1 MMGSCLD
8 ELILSSLLSCFSYHG
23 LIVGLTPQSQ
33 EHPGPH
39 MLKNQKV
46 RQVQPG
52 FGRVGLA
59 LAPLSGLSSL
69 VPRTLYRLYP
79 PHSILGLSV
88 NCRGTTPPSQIGWET
103 SELGACVLQT
113 SCSQQMAA
121 TTAFLPAV
129 PVHLPCSPPV
139 NFAFCFWR

>member
-1 MMGSCLD
+1 MFQ
-8 ELILSSLLSCFSYHG
+8 LSLSHCGTDS
-23 LIVGLTPQSQ
+23 PK
-33 EHPGPH
+33 PGASWPP
-39 MLKNQKV
+39 MLKSQKV

-59 LAPLSGLSSL
+59 LAPLGGLSSPD
-69 VPRTLYRLYP
+69 PRTLYRSYP
-79 PHSILGLSV
+79 PHPILGLSV
-88 NCRGTTPPSQIGWET
+88 SCRGAAPPSHIGWET
-103 SELGACVLQT
+103 SELGARVLQT

-139 NFAFCFWR
+139 NFSFCFWRWGGNLHAPRAASDCG